1 MPTVVL
7 MDVSL
12 SMTRPV
18 SLDGIEEFQRK
29 NLAVHGLNMLF
40 EHMASNYRL
49 EFTAL
54 MAFSSLWEL
63 LVPFTRDYNA
73 LQVTSVSACKVKTQY
88 IFSIKIVCLCFC
100 LQEALSNLE
109 DYDKT
114 CLELALQGVSSV
126 VQQEWGNGCP
136 CQVFSNSLSL
146 LG

>member
-49 EFTAL
+49 EFTSL

-73 LQVTSVSACKVKTQY
+73 LQVKCAHVTYLSEKSNY
-88 IFSIKIVCLCFC
+88 ILF
-100 LQEALSNLE
+100 
-109 DYDKT
+109 
-114 CLELALQGVSSV
+114 
-126 VQQEWGNGCP
+126 P
-136 CQVFSNSLSL
+136 
-146 LG
+146 